1 MLPPTPR
8 RPCRPLAEVEGL
20 EEWAREC
27 SEHVVGQLADAV
39 AELQDTLAAGSQDE
53 Q

>member
-1 MLPPTPR
+1 M
-8 RPCRPLAEVEGL
+8 RPCPCAAPSELEGL
-20 EEWAREC
+20 EGWAREC